1 MTALPKQKLTP
12 EAYLEI
18 ERLADF
24 KSEYFEG
31 EVYAMSG
38 GSYRHSR
45 LKTNLAISFGL
56 ALRGKPC
63 RPTDSDMRV
72 HIPPTD
78 SFVYP
83 DLSIVCG
90 PPQFLGDKQDT
101 LTNPTVIVEVL
112 SPGTVAFDRG
122 KKFWYY
128 RHLQSLQDYVLVDQE
143 QPMIEH
149 YSRQATGGWLLL
161 TIEPG
166 QTLVLNSLGC
176 EIALDELYLDID
188 PLA

>member
-1 MTALPKQKLTP
+1 MMAPPKQKLTP
-12 EAYLEI
+12 EAYLES
-18 ERLADF
+18 ERQAEF

-56 ALRGKPC
+56 ALRGKSC

-72 HIPPTD
+72 HIPPTGG
-78 SFVYP
+78 FAYP

-90 PPQFLGDKQDT
+90 PPRFIGDKQDT
-101 LTNPTVIVEVL
+101 LTNPTVIIEVL
-112 SPGTVAFDRG
+112 SPGTAAFDRG

-128 RHLQSLQDYVLVDQE
+128 RHLESLQDYILVDQDE
-143 QPMIEH
+143 PLIEH
-149 YSRQATGGWLLL
+149 YTRQPNGGWLML
-161 TIEPG
+161 TIEAG
-166 QTLVLNSLGC
+166 QTLVVESLGC
-176 EIALDELYLDID
+176 EIAIDELYVDID
-188 PLA
+188 PLE